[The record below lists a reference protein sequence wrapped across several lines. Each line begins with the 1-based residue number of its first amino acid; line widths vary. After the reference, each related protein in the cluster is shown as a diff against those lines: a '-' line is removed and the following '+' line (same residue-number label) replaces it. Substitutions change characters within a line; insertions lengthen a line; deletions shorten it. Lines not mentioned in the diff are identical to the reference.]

1 MDRTEA
7 RLALAVIDGLVHD
20 APGAERMAVEAFGSA
35 ERAAMA
41 HAYLCGFMVQL
52 LAERSGQSVDEVF
65 ASVRRWLS

>member
-1 MDRTEA
+1 
-7 RLALAVIDGLVHD
+7 
-20 APGAERMAVEAFGSA
+20 MAVEAFGSA